1 MLFSSF
7 TSVYK
12 FHSIRRHWN
21 NITGSWFLVIIY
33 NPSLNQMQGI
43 PRSFAELC
51 YLSILDLCYNN
62 LAGDL
67 SQFIRNLKRMCR
79 ETLKILKVCGNEL
92 HGSLPDITRFSSMRI
107 LDLPDNQLNGSL
119 TRFQQYSKIIVL
131 SLGGNHLIGS
141 LPDFIM
147 LPSLSVLS
155 IYENRLNGTIPETIG
170 NPSELKH
177 LDVGFNSLEGVVSE
191 AHFLNLSK
199 SQHLDLSYN
208 SLTSQ
213 FPSYWMP
220 PFNLDSLHL
229 GFCDMGPRFPKWLVG
244 QTNISELDISGA
256 RISDNIPVWFWNL
269 SPYLSFLNLSN
280 NQMSGMLPNLSSEYP
295 LYIGT
300 DFSSNQFEGP

>member
-1 MLFSSF
+1 
-7 TSVYK
+7 
-12 FHSIRRHWN
+12 
-21 NITGSWFLVIIY
+21 
-33 NPSLNQMQGI
+33 
-43 PRSFAELC
+43 
-51 YLSILDLCYNN
+51 
-62 LAGDL
+62 
-67 SQFIRNLKRMCR
+67 
-79 ETLKILKVCGNEL
+79 
-92 HGSLPDITRFSSMRI
+92 
-107 LDLPDNQLNGSL
+107 
-119 TRFQQYSKIIVL
+119 
-131 SLGGNHLIGS
+131 
-141 LPDFIM
+141 
-147 LPSLSVLS
+147 
-155 IYENRLNGTIPETIG
+155 LNGTIPETIG

-244 QTNISELDISGA
+244 QTNISELYISGA

-280 NQMSGMLPNLSSEYP
+280 NQMSGCCQIYHPNI
-295 LYIGT
+295 LYTLVLILVQT
-300 DFSSNQFEGP
+300 NLRVRCQYFLRTQHP